1 MKITEI
7 KTTPINIPLELG
19 YVWSVGVNHGFS
31 KTIIEVFTD
40 DGLVGLGEAQ
50 SHTHSA
56 LIDEFIAPRL
66 IGMDPFDLAAAE
78 RLCLPEWR
86 SARNIDDDSLT
97 RAFGGLEIALWDIKA
112 KASDVPLA
120 QLLGGITRSEVEFS
134 EYFAYRESGENSI
147 DDVVEYCLRMREEHG
162 SSIFEGKV
170 GFRDA
175 RTDLRL
181 VHALRDA
188 LGEEAT
194 IRLDANYG
202 WSLLTARRLVAEL
215 EPLGI
220 SNIEDPVL
228 GYENMARLRPHTTIP
243 FSTHEVNLPHA
254 VAVGGPDTFV
264 ANIAV
269 LGGIGGTLR
278 FVNAVDVMGRDFWF
292 YSGDSGIMTAA
303 YLHLSA
309 ALPSIRN
316 PHQSLLRWQT
326 MDVVDG
332 GVPQPK
338 NNVLSVPDGPG
349 LGVRIDPDRL
359 AECHRH
365 FLEYGPC
372 ESISARDAGGK
383 FHRLPRY

>member
-19 YVWSVGVNHGFS
+19 YVWSVGVNQGFS

-40 DGLVGLGEAQ
+40 DGFVGLGEAQ
-50 SHTHSA
+50 SYEHA
-56 LIDEFIAPRL
+56 KLIDEVIAPRL
-66 IGMDPFDLAAAE
+66 IGVDPFDLAAAE
-78 RLCLPEWR
+78 RLCLPEWQ

-97 RAFGGLEIALWDIKA
+97 RAFGGVEIALWDIKA
-112 KASDVPLA
+112 KALGVPLA
-120 QLLGGITRSEVEFS
+120 HLLGGAVRTEVQFS
-134 EYFAYRESGENSI
+134 EYFAYRENGENSI
-147 DDVVEYCLRMREEHG
+147 QDVVDYCLRKREEHG
-162 SSIFEGKV
+162 STVFEGKV
-170 GFRDA
+170 GFQDA
-175 RTDLRL
+175 LTDIRL
-181 VHALRDA
+181 VTALREA

-202 WSLLTARRLVAEL
+202 WSLLTARRLVKEL
-215 EPLGI
+215 EPLNI

-228 GYENMARLRPHTTIP
+228 GYENMAQLRQHTTIP

-254 VAVGGPDTFV
+254 VAVGGPDSFV

-278 FVNAVDVMGRDFWF
+278 FVHAVDVMGKDFWF

-303 YLHLSA
+303 YIHLTA

-326 MDVVDG
+326 MDVIEG
-332 GVPQPK
+332 GGFRPHNDVIALPQ
-338 NNVLSVPDGPG
+338 GPG

-359 AECHRH
+359 AECHQH
-365 FLEYGPC
+365 FLEHGPC
-372 ESISARDAGGK
+372 ESISARDNGQY
-383 FHRLPRY
+383 HRLPRY